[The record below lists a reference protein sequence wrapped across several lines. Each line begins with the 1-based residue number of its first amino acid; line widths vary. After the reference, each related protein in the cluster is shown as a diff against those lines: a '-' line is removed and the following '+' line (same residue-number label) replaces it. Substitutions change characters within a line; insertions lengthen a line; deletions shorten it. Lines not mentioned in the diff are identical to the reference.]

1 MRKVLALLFAAFS
14 FHLLTAQ
21 TTIPGGVVSGT
32 FTKANSPYL
41 IQGNLLVANGT
52 TLTIEAGV
60 RVNFNGSYKLLVSG
74 RLLAAGNATDSIFF
88 TAVNAAT
95 GWQGIRFDNTAST
108 NDSSAISFCSIQY
121 VNVTSVNGGGIFIN
135 NFSKIKVSNS
145 NISNCS
151 TRDGCGAAIYMSGSN
166 ASIIG
171 NKFSFNHSIA
181 GALCIFGGSP
191 LIDQNI
197 ITNNDNNFPPII
209 GDPGADPD
217 IWGGG
222 ISCNSSDATISNNTI
237 SNNSSRLYG
246 GGIACVQGNV
256 NILNNNITNNTAE
269 IGAGIY
275 YTSNGAISENTIA
288 NNVSSN
294 TGAGIYYTPES
305 GTVSV
310 NKNIIKNNIA
320 AFSGGGLT
328 TYGQSTI
335 SNNLFSNNSVTN
347 AGAAYQGGGA
357 VWFGNSNDGTAVSGN
372 IFCNNSAS
380 LNGGGIACYNAS
392 PSLSNNTLVNNN
404 ATNGGG
410 LYCYNSSPSLINMI
424 LAGNTAS
431 SSGAQLYLY
440 DDTSDPLI
448 GYSNVAG
455 GSAGI
460 GTNGNFYTGIYQ
472 SNIDANPIFVSPT
485 AGSGTGFNGT
495 VANWSLQNASSLIDK
510 GMPGNNYPANDFA
523 GKIRVVNGII
533 DMGAIEN
540 QTFISPTATVTGGG
554 RVCSGSALLPVVF
567 NFTYGTFPIT
577 LQYRINGVAQPLIT
591 GINSLQYT
599 IPHAAVGVYTIAL
612 VKDTF
617 STGTSSGS
625 ATVTVVNPV
634 AKFSVN
640 KTTQCEKDN
649 NFIFI
654 NQSTIAGDSL
664 SSKWNFGDSTFST
677 LLNPVHGYTK
687 PGIYTVQL
695 IITANSGCADTAVI
709 KDTVLSF
716 SINTLVDS
724 IKTFQDSLVLD
735 AGAGFSS
742 YSWSNGVNT
751 QKNTVKNPGWYIV
764 TVTNGNGCA
773 ASDSIYVKFGKNKT
787 LIIDNKANLC
797 SNASFDLPV
806 RAKNLTNI
814 VGLQGAI
821 SWDGTA
827 LRLDT
832 IIYTNTAINFKE
844 TDINFTKRANGY
856 ITYLWNDKTVTGQSI
871 PDSASVF
878 ILKFSKRNANTSAF
892 SSQVLF
898 NQGYAALEIDTL
910 NLVTS
915 MPVATNETAYFGSM
929 LSFRQAPSITD
940 IYLSACDS
948 VIYNGKAYF
957 DSTTVYDTLK
967 LAASSCDSLYKRV
980 HISIY
985 RGEVNPAV
993 SINAS
998 QTTITFGQPVTFS
1011 ASYNGA
1017 AGLSPSFQWYKNGLP
1032 IMGETGPGFT
1042 SSQLNA
1048 GDSIFVSLKSSYTCT
1063 PVDSVFSNKVVM
1075 NVFYTITGKFTTPGV
1090 SSIKNVSVNVTGS
1103 AASIT
1108 NTNNS
1113 NAFSISLLGGKGT
1126 VYKLKP
1132 GKNNEANRTNGVTTL
1147 DIAIIQSH
1155 ILNINKFTSPYQW
1168 IAADVNGSN
1177 TVSTLD
1183 ILLIKRFILGLDN
1196 TFIGNRL
1203 WAFVD
1208 SLNGGLNVSHPLPY
1222 QDSVLFTDLLSN
1234 KTNISFSGVKLGDVN
1249 FDWNASLQKPA
1260 KESST
1265 PVTFYNDELVIKTG
1279 GQIRIPVRVRD
1290 FKNVL
1295 GMQFT
1300 LNFNSKKMRLKKIE
1314 NNRLN
1319 LQYAVNRID
1328 EGRIPFIWNDD
1339 HNKRVDLNDGE
1350 ILFEMVFDQLSPF
1363 DEERLA
1369 ISSNVAA
1376 VELWA
1381 GDLVKHNIIM
1391 SAGKIAASSEPA
1403 LLATEN
1409 SWEVSPNITTG
1420 KVNLSFKMIN
1430 DRKLGLVVLNAAG
1443 QTVIAKN
1450 INVVKGANI
1459 VELNLSE
1466 KLQLAAGL
1474 YFIKVEGIEDNTVKK
1489 VALLK

>member
-1 MRKVLALLFAAFS
+1 MRKVLPLLFAAFS
-14 FHLLTAQ
+14 FNLLNAQ

-32 FTKANSPYL
+32 LTKANSPYL
-41 IQGNLLVANGT
+41 VQGNLLVANGT

-60 RVNFNGSYKLLVSG
+60 RMNFNGSYKLLVSG
-74 RLLAAGNATDSIFF
+74 RLLAAGNAADSIFF
-88 TAVNAAT
+88 TPVNTAT
-95 GWQGIRFDNTAST
+95 GWQGIRFDNTVST

-135 NFSKIKVSNS
+135 NFSKITVSNS
-145 NISNCS
+145 SISNCS
-151 TRDGCGAAIYMSGSN
+151 TRDGCGAAIYISGSN
-166 ASIIG
+166 ARIIG

-191 LIDQNI
+191 LIDQNV
-197 ITNNDNNFPPII
+197 ITNNDNNFPPIF

-222 ISCNSSDATISNNTI
+222 ISCNISDATISNNTI

-256 NILNNNITNNTAE
+256 NISNNSITSNTAE
-269 IGAGIY
+269 MGAGIY
-275 YTSNGAISENTIA
+275 YTSNGAISGNTIA

-294 TGAGIYYTPES
+294 SGAGIYYTPES
-305 GTVSV
+305 GTASI
-310 NKNIIKNNIA
+310 NKNIIRNNTA
-320 AFSGGGLT
+320 AYSGGGLT
-328 TYGQSTI
+328 SYGQSTI

-357 VWFGNSNDGTAVSGN
+357 VWFVNSNAGTAVSGN

-431 SSGAQLYLY
+431 SSGSQLYLY
-440 DDTSDPLI
+440 DDISDPSI
-448 GYSNVAG
+448 NYSNVAG
-455 GSAGI
+455 GSEGI

-472 SNIDANPIFVSPT
+472 NNIDANPLFVSPT

-510 GMPGNNYPANDFA
+510 GMPSNSYPANDFA

-540 QTFISPTATVTGGG
+540 QTFIPPTATVTGGG
-554 RVCSGSALLPVVF
+554 RVCAGSALPPVVF

-599 IPHAAVGVYTIAL
+599 IPHAVVGVYTIAL

-640 KTTQCEKDN
+640 KTSQCEKDN

-654 NQSTIAGDSL
+654 NQSAIAGDSL

-677 LLNPVHGYTK
+677 LLNPNHSYAK
-687 PGIYTVQL
+687 PGIYNVQL
-695 IITANSGCADTAVI
+695 VITGSSGCADTAVI

-724 IKTFQDSLVLD
+724 FKTFQDSLVLD

-787 LIIDNKANLC
+787 LFIDNKPNLC

-806 RAKNLTNI
+806 RGKNLTNI

-821 SWDGTA
+821 SWDGSA

-832 IIYTNTAINFKE
+832 IIYTNTAISFKE
-844 TDINFTKRANGY
+844 TDINFTKRSNGY
-856 ITYLWNDKTVTGQSI
+856 ITYLWNDKTVTGKSI
-871 PDSASVF
+871 PDSASIF
-878 ILKFSKRNANTSAF
+878 ILRFSKRNANTSAF
-892 SSQVLF
+892 SSQVAF
-898 NQGYAALEIDTL
+898 NQGYAVFEIDTI
-910 NLVTS
+910 NLATS
-915 MPVATNETAYFGSM
+915 MPVATNEIAYLGSM

-957 DSTTVYDTLK
+957 DSTIVFDTLK
-967 LAASSCDSLYKRV
+967 LAGSLCDSLYKRV

-985 RGEVNPAV
+985 QGGVNPTV

-1011 ASYNGA
+1011 VSYNSA

-1063 PVDSVFSNKVVM
+1063 PIDSVISNKIVM
-1075 NVFYTITGKFTTPGV
+1075 NVFYTVAGKFTTPGL

-1103 AASIT
+1103 SSSTT

-1113 NAFSISLLGGKGT
+1113 NSFLISLLGGKGT
-1126 VYKLKP
+1126 NYNLKP
-1132 GKNNEANRTNGVTTL
+1132 GKSNEANRTNGVTTL
-1147 DIAIIQSH
+1147 DIAIIQGH

-1168 IAADVNGSN
+1168 IAADVNGSS

-1196 TFIGNRL
+1196 TFTGNRL

-1208 SLNGGLNVSHPLPY
+1208 SLNGGLNVNHPLPY
-1222 QDSVLFTDLLSN
+1222 KDSVLFNDLSSN

-1249 FDWNASLQKPA
+1249 FDWNSSLQKPA
-1260 KESST
+1260 KESSA
-1265 PVTFYNDELVIKTG
+1265 PVTFYNDELTIKTG
-1279 GQIRIPVRVRD
+1279 EQIRVPVRVRD
-1290 FKNVL
+1290 FRNVL

-1300 LNFNSKKMRLKKIE
+1300 LNFDKKKMRLQKIE
-1314 NNRLN
+1314 NNRIN
-1319 LQYAVNRID
+1319 VQYALNRID
-1328 EGRIPFIWNDD
+1328 EGLIPFIWNDE
-1339 HNKRVDLNDGE
+1339 HNKTAALNDGD
-1350 ILFEMVFDQLSPF
+1350 ILFEMVFDQLEPIS
-1363 DEERLA
+1363 EEKLS
-1369 ISSNVAA
+1369 ISSDVAA
-1376 VELWA
+1376 IELWD
-1381 GDLVKHNIIM
+1381 GDFVKHNIIM
-1391 SAGKIAASSEPA
+1391 SAGKIAASFEPT
-1403 LLATEN
+1403 LPVTKN
-1409 SWEVSPNITTG
+1409 SWELSPNITTG
-1420 KVNLSFKMIN
+1420 KVTLRFKMTN
-1430 DRKLGLVVLNAAG
+1430 EKKLDLLVLNAAG
-1443 QTVIAKN
+1443 QTIISRN
-1450 INVVKGANI
+1450 INVVKGVSTVDLNI
-1459 VELNLSE
+1459 SE
-1466 KLQLAAGL
+1466 KRQLEAGL
-1474 YFIKVEGIEDNTVKK
+1474 YFIKIIGIAENTVKK
-1489 VALLK
+1489 VILLK